1 MKFLL
6 NTQEERCRMEVYNEY
21 LRKIPQLLEQ
31 LEAVEK
37 MYEKAV
43 MEEKMLETKADDSSR
58 ALYADR
64 LARTKKQ
71 CKDRADD
78 IREQARLIFALKA
91 QIENESYALRELI
104 GYYKKPLVMSGF
116 FSGFIFTFLQRLFR
130 RILRSFRYSDGSFP

>member
-43 MEEKMLETKADDSSR
+43 MEEKMLETKNDDNSR

-64 LARTKKQ
+64 LARTKAQ
-71 CKDRADD
+71 CKARADD

-91 QIENESYALRELI
+91 QIENESSALRELI
-104 GYYKKPLVMSGF
+104 G
-116 FSGFIFTFLQRLFR
+116 
-130 RILRSFRYSDGSFP
+130 

>member
-1 MKFLL
+1 MLYIIDTANIEKIKQRVLTFALHMKICYNCLIKGGIAMKFLL

-43 MEEKMLETKADDSSR
+43 MEEKMLETKADDNSR

-78 IREQARLIFALKA
+78 IREQERLIFALKA
-91 QIENESYALRELI
+91 QIENESSALRELI
-104 GYYKKPLVMSGF
+104 
-116 FSGFIFTFLQRLFR
+116 
-130 RILRSFRYSDGSFP
+130 D